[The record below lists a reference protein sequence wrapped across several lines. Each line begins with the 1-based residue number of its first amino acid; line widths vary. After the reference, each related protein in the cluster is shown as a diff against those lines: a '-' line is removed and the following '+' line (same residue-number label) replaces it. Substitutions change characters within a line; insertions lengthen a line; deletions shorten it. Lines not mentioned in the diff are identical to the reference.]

1 MSQIPER
8 ESALLIQQ
16 GIDAVRAD
24 EFLLG
29 FTLLSEAYRGP
40 AVENK
45 TPDGLSFYGLCL
57 ALVEKKYKPAIELCR
72 RAVELQF
79 YHAEHYVN
87 LAKVYL
93 AAGNRK
99 KAIST
104 LEDGLKVLPDD
115 ESIIAFRRQVGVRAR
130 PPIPFLPRSNPLNI
144 AIGRAIY
151 ARKLARARQKAEQRA
166 AAREAAKETAKE
178 AAAKEQDKNGKSPQR
193 R

>member
-8 ESALLIQQ
+8 ESAVLIQQ

-40 AVENK
+40 VENK

-99 KAIST
+99 KAVST
-104 LEDGLKVLPDD
+104 LEDGLRVLPDD

-130 PPIPFLPRSNPLNI
+130 PAIPFLSRSNPLNI

-151 ARKLARARQKAEQRA
+151 ARKLARARKKAEQRA

-178 AAAKEQDKNGKSPQR
+178 SAREP
-193 R
+193 

>member
-1 MSQIPER
+1 LSQIPER
-8 ESALLIQQ
+8 ESAALIQQ

-40 AVENK
+40 VENK

-99 KAIST
+99 KAVTT

-115 ESIIAFRRQVGVRAR
+115 ESLIAFRRQVGVRSR
-130 PPIPFLPRSNPLNI
+130 PAIPFLPRSNPLNI
-144 AIGRAIY
+144 AIGRAVH
-151 ARKLARARQKAEQRA
+151 ARKVARARKKAEERA

-178 AAAKEQDKNGKSPQR
+178 AAKEPDKNGKKPQQR
-193 R
+193 

>member
-8 ESALLIQQ
+8 ESAVLIQQ

-40 AVENK
+40 VENK

-99 KAIST
+99 KAVST
-104 LEDGLKVLPDD
+104 LEDGLRVLPDD

-130 PPIPFLPRSNPLNI
+130 PAIPFLSRGNPLNI

-151 ARKLARARQKAEQRA
+151 ARKLARARKKAEQRA
-166 AAREAAKETAKE
+166 AAREAAKETARE
-178 AAAKEQDKNGKSPQR
+178 PAREPEKNGKNPQR

>member
-1 MSQIPER
+1 LSQIPER
-8 ESALLIQQ
+8 ESALLIQR

-40 AVENK
+40 VENRI
-45 TPDGLSFYGLCL
+45 PDGLSFYGLCL

-99 KAIST
+99 KAVAT
-104 LEDGLKVLPDD
+104 LEDGLRVLPDD
-115 ESIIAFRRQVGVRAR
+115 ENIISYRRQVGVRAR
-130 PPIPFLPRSNPLNI
+130 PAIPFLPRSNPLNI
-144 AIGRAIY
+144 AIGRTLY
-151 ARKLARARQKAEQRA
+151 ERRRARARERA
-166 AAREAAKETAKE
+166 EAAKAR
-178 AAAKEQDKNGKSPQR
+178 AAEEKSKNQDR
-193 R
+193 